1 MEILPSVKS
10 PYGKKKERFTGCP
23 GDLFFFAMWV
33 IGNKQSFKA
42 VLNMVE
48 NFASENPVSKGP

>member
-1 MEILPSVKS
+1 MV
-10 PYGKKKERFTGCP
+10 KKERFTGCP